1 MTGLI
6 WPVLAALLAG
16 MLQSTALPVIQ
27 EPPQTPAQ
35 VMLGE
40 LTTEEKVGQLFLARM
55 PAVQAAEK
63 AAACHLGG
71 YLLFGQDFR
80 YRTPDQLRALLEEI
94 DQAAG
99 RPLLYAVDEEGGT
112 VVRASLYPAF
122 REEKFQS
129 PQRVYAAGGL
139 EGLRADAE
147 EKGRFLQDLGIHVN
161 LAPVCDLSQNPGD
174 FIYPRSLG
182 LSPEE
187 TAQGVAAIVEG
198 HTSGGVGSGLKHFP
212 GYGSNVD
219 THGRI
224 AVDKR
229 PLAQFEQED
238 FLPFQAGWDAGAGAV
253 LVSHN
258 IVQCLDPERPAS
270 LSSAA
275 YQKLRE
281 LGFRG
286 VALTDDLVMDAIS
299 KEYGVGEAAVLAVNA
314 GADLLCSSQFEQQYF
329 AVLEAVQGGKI
340 TQARLDEAVLR
351 VLNWKIQLGV
361 L

>member
-1 MTGLI
+1 VPTEITGRA
-6 WPVLAALLAG
+6 WGARAG
-16 MLQSTALPVIQ
+16 
-27 EPPQTPAQ
+27 
-35 VMLGE
+35 
-40 LTTEEKVGQLFLARM
+40 
-55 PAVQAAEK
+55 EK
-63 AAACHLGG
+63 APACRLGG
-71 YLLFGQDFR
+71 YLLFGQDFQ
-80 YRTPDQLRALLEEI
+80 YRTPDQLRELLWAVE
-94 DQAAG
+94 QNAAIPMLFG
-99 RPLLYAVDEEGGT
+99 VDEEGGT
-112 VVRASLYPAF
+112 VVRASRYPAYRDKPF
-122 REEKFQS
+122 AS
-129 PQRVYAAGGL
+129 PQKVCAAGGL

-147 EKGRFLQDLGIHVN
+147 EKGRFLADLGLNVN
-161 LAPVCDLSQNPGD
+161 LAPVCDLSQNPKD
-174 FIYPRSLG
+174 FIYKRSLG

-219 THGRI
+219 THGGI

-258 IVQCLDPERPAS
+258 IVECLDPERPAS
-270 LSSAA
+270 LSPAA
-275 YQKLRE
+275 YQKLRA

-286 VALTDDLVMDAIS
+286 VALTDDLV
-299 KEYGVGEAAVLAVNA
+299 EYGVGEAAVLAVNA

-329 AVLEAVQGGKI
+329 AVLEAVQRGEI